1 VTSSGVDDP
10 IRVVVVDDEPD
21 VLLLLKLQLRN
32 EGVEVVAVAED
43 GAEAIRLCNEL
54 KPDAVV
60 MDLLMGGV
68 NGFEAIAAIQRDLPD
83 TALVAYSAVA
93 GERVRSEMERAN
105 VPLVLKSGRPTALVN
120 ALREVTGRAAPDGA

>member
-1 VTSSGVDDP
+1 MSAHPGGEP

-43 GAEAIRLCNEL
+43 GASAIRLCHEHR
-54 KPDAVV
+54 PDAVV

-68 NGFEAIAAIQRDLPD
+68 TGFEAIATLQRDLPG

-120 ALREVTGRAAPDGA
+120 ALREVTGRAAPSGD

>member
-1 VTSSGVDDP
+1 MSELAGDP
-10 IRVVVVDDEPD
+10 IRVVVVDDELD
-21 VLLLLKLQLRN
+21 VLLLLKIQLRN
-32 EGVEVVAVAED
+32 EGVEVVGVAED
-43 GAEAIRLCNEL
+43 GAEAIRLCREL
-54 KPDAVV
+54 RPDAVV

-68 NGFEAIAAIQRDLPD
+68 NGFEAIAALRRDLPG

-120 ALREVTGRAAPDGA
+120 ALREVTGRAAPDGD

>member
-1 VTSSGVDDP
+1 VSAHPGGEP

-21 VLLLLKLQLRN
+21 VLLLLKLQLRY

-43 GAEAIRLCNEL
+43 GASAIRLCHEHR
-54 KPDAVV
+54 PDAVV

-68 NGFEAIAAIQRDLPD
+68 NGFEAIATLQRDLPG

-120 ALREVTGRAAPDGA
+120 ALREVTGRAAPSGD

>member
-1 VTSSGVDDP
+1 VTAHHGEP

-43 GAEAIRLCNEL
+43 GADAIRLCHVHH
-54 KPDAVV
+54 PDAVV
-60 MDLLMGGV
+60 MDLLLGGV
-68 NGFEAIAAIQRDLPD
+68 NGFEAFATLQRELPG

-120 ALREVTGRAAPDGA
+120 ALREVTGRAAPSGD